1 MTMNINYDILQN
13 FLRCNKNIKLNF
25 RENSSILDV
34 GSYSQV
40 ILTLELDS
48 CDLISNSKLIYDS
61 ITKLDGVTMYIPK
74 IYIKEI

>member
-1 MTMNINYDILQN
+1 MNINYDILQN

-25 RENSSILDV
+25 RENSNILDV
-34 GSYSQV
+34 VSYSQV

-48 CDLISNSKLIYDS
+48 CDLVSNSKLIYDS

-74 IYIKEI
+74 IYIK

>member
-1 MTMNINYDILQN
+1 MNINYDILQN

-25 RENSSILDV
+25 RENSNILDV
-34 GSYSQV
+34 VSYSQV

-48 CDLISNSKLIYDS
+48 CDLLSNSKLIYDS

-74 IYIKEI
+74 IYIKENL

>member
-1 MTMNINYDILQN
+1 MNINYDILQN

-25 RENSSILDV
+25 RENSNILDV
-34 GSYSQV
+34 ISYSQV

-48 CDLISNSKLIYDS
+48 CDLLSNSKLIYDS

-74 IYIKEI
+74 IYIKENL